1 MAQILP
7 LFAGE
12 MHTPTGKVLAQ
23 ERKRVVEEFVDQ
35 FMKEW
40 EGDTD

>member
-1 MAQILP
+1 MSKI
-7 LFAGE
+7 
-12 MHTPTGKVLAQ
+12 LAQ